1 MGGKLIEKDDGKPV
15 VKYNFISINNVH
27 ITQHQ
32 IFNIILIDKAWPIG
46 DNLASVKLNC

>member
-15 VKYNFISINNVH
+15 VKYNIISVNNVH
-27 ITQHQ
+27 ISQHQ
-32 IFNIILIDKAWPIG
+32 IFNILIDKAWPIG